1 MVIWRLSDEIIVSF
15 AVVSVVLI
23 MIDIAALI
31 TQIIIDFNVILF
43 S

>member
-1 MVIWRLSDEIIVSF
+1 MVIWRLSDEIIVGF

-23 MIDIAALI
+23 MIDITALI
-31 TQIIIDFNVILF
+31 TQIIIDFNVIWF